1 MFYKGVR
8 PAINV
13 GLSVSRVGSAAQ
25 PKVMKAVAGSLKL
38 ELAQYREMEIFASF
52 GSELDES
59 TQNTLIRGVRIIE
72 VLNQRP
78 YIPLALYYQI
88 VLLYAVTRGNFDRL
102 DLAKVAKFKQLLA
115 DSMAKE
121 AIYNLIVEVNNKSS
135 QAVVYAVYDSL
146 IAALL
151 AQL

>member
-115 DSMAKE
+115 DSMAKSR
-121 AIYNLIVEVNNKSS
+121 ARPVL
-135 QAVVYAVYDSL
+135 
-146 IAALL
+146 
-151 AQL
+151 